1 MPFPWSEDTEVPKDA
16 KMAEE
21 RGHSWGCVWI
31 AVLPLLIPVLG
42 KFLTQLV

>member
-16 KMAEE
+16 
-21 RGHSWGCVWI
+21 GGSGNSWGCVWI
-31 AVLPLLIPVLG
+31 ATLPLLGAILG